1 MNMWLDTVLIL
12 LVLTGLW
19 LLGSSRLQACI
30 HAVAFQGVLLG
41 LIPLFAK
48 WPQIGLRLAAVAALS
63 LVLKAL
69 VLPALLRRAVREAN
83 VRNEVDPLLGFTTSL
98 LVGGGLWLT
107 ATHLAGQLPVASL
120 GVSSLLVPAA
130 IFTVLCGLLLLVSRN
145 TAVMQVIGY
154 LTLENGIFTF
164 GWALAIEE
172 PLLVEMGILLDV
184 LVAVFVMGITIHH
197 LNREFDSIETDE
209 LSALKD

>member
-1 MNMWLDTVLIL
+1 M
-12 LVLTGLW
+12 
-19 LLGSSRLQACI
+19 
-30 HAVAFQGVLLG
+30 
-41 LIPLFAK
+41 FAK
-48 WPQIGLRLAAVAALS
+48 WPQIGLRLGAVAALS

>member
-1 MNMWLDTVLIL
+1 MLDTVLIL
-12 LVLTGLW
+12 LALTGLW

-30 HAVAFQGVLLG
+30 QAVAFQGVLLG
-41 LIPLFAK
+41 LVPLCAK
-48 WPQIGLRLAAVAALS
+48 WPEIGIRLGIVAALT

-69 VLPALLRRAVREAN
+69 VLPALLRRAVREAK
-83 VRNEVDPLLGFTTSL
+83 VPNEVDPLLGFTASL
-98 LVGGGLWLT
+98 LAGGGLWLT
-107 ATHLAGQLPVASL
+107 AMHLAGQLPVDAL
-120 GVSSLLVPAA
+120 GVSSLLVPTA
-130 IFTVLCGLLLLVSRN
+130 IFMLLCGLLLLVSRK

-197 LNREFDSIETDE
+197 LNREFDSIGTDE

>member
-1 MNMWLDTVLIL
+1 MWLDTVLIL

-30 HAVAFQGVLLG
+30 QAVAFQGLLLG
-41 LIPLFAK
+41 LIPLLAK
-48 WPQIGLRLAAVAALS
+48 WPQLSAHLGAVALLS
-63 LVLKAL
+63 VLLKSL

-83 VRNEVDPLLGFTTSL
+83 VQNEVDPLLGFTTSL
-98 LVGGGLWLT
+98 LVGGGLWLL
-107 ATHLAGQLPVASL
+107 ATHLAGRLPVESL
-120 GVSSLLVPAA
+120 GVSSLLVPTA

-145 TAVMQVIGY
+145 TAIMQVIGY
-154 LTLENGIFTF
+154 LTLENGIYIF

-197 LNREFDSIETDE
+197 LNREFDSIATDE

>member
-1 MNMWLDTVLIL
+1 MWLDTILIL
-12 LVLTGLW
+12 LVLTSLW

-30 HAVAFQGVLLG
+30 HAVAVQGVVLG
-41 LIPLFAK
+41 ALPWFAR
-48 WPQIGLRLAAVAALS
+48 WPQVSLRLALVGVLS
-63 LVLKAL
+63 MILKSL
-69 VLPALLRRAVREAN
+69 VLPALLRRAVREAK
-83 VRNEVDPLLGFTTSL
+83 VQNEVEPLLGFTTSL
-98 LVGGGLWLT
+98 LAGGGLWLT

-120 GVSSLLVPAA
+120 GVSSLLVPTA
-130 IFTVLCGLLLLVSRN
+130 IFTVLCGLLLLISRN

-154 LTLENGIFTF
+154 LTLENGIFVF

-172 PLLVEMGILLDV
+172 PLVVEMGILLDV